1 MSENKI
7 KGVSGCFVICD
18 VQEEYSDHLF
28 QILSEQ
34 FEGEY
39 QFHLFHD
46 LQKMTGFFA
55 KNSAEIL
62 VIGEEYGNEAI
73 QKAGA
78 LQKFILTG
86 SPGERE
92 DLGNIPLFRYQSA
105 EGMIKMIRKY
115 AGRGRRGSGGSGT
128 EKSGVA
134 DRNGMIRS
142 REGESVCEKRRT
154 ARIRD
159 DPPVRGMIGIYSP
172 VHRIGKTRF
181 ALRLGQKAACRVPV
195 LYLNLEGCSG
205 GRYYFQEGADKDLG
219 DLLYF
224 LKQERDDWGLKLSA
238 MAARKNGMDYILPMR
253 NEQDLRSVSGEE
265 WIRLL
270 DMILEKCIYEVVIL
284 DLGDLL
290 YFLKQER
297 DDWGLKL
304 SAMAARKNGM
314 DYILPMRNEQ
324 DLRSVSGEEWIRLL
338 DMILEK
344 CIYEVVIL
352 DLGDAVSGLYDILRK
367 CERIYTPYICE
378 GAAEA
383 KLEQYE
389 ESLRAAGYADILAK
403 TVKKRVGKGN
413 RYPERS
419 EETDE
424 KNGTA
429 V

>member
-1 MSENKI
+1 MYQNQRAGKTPAGSYFFIRAARIRSKIQIMSENKI

-86 SPGERE
+86 SPGERKDTE
-92 DLGNIPLFRYQSA
+92 DIPLFRYQSA

-284 DLGDLL
+284 DLGD
-290 YFLKQER
+290 
-297 DDWGLKL
+297 
-304 SAMAARKNGM
+304 
-314 DYILPMRNEQ
+314 
-324 DLRSVSGEEWIRLL
+324 
-338 DMILEK
+338 
-344 CIYEVVIL
+344 
-352 DLGDAVSGLYDILRK
+352 AVSGLYDILRK